1 MKNKLIKILII
12 LLSFICFTY
21 LRHIFASYL
30 LTILNIEKTSENFI
44 YKIVSLPIVDLLVLL
59 MLYIINKE
67 IKKNNFVRLFFLTS
81 LLMPILNE
89 LDLLILYVIFNF
101 NSNQI
106 CFIHYN
112 DFDILKWYLPI
123 LLLVLK
129 ISFCIFKKEKG
140 ITKSQVKLVFFT
152 IGIFLIINKLIL
164 RMFI

>member
-44 YKIVSLPIVDLLVLL
+44 YKIVSLPIVDLL
-59 MLYIINKE
+59 
-67 IKKNNFVRLFFLTS
+67 
-81 LLMPILNE
+81 MPILNE

-123 LLLVLK
+123 LLLVLT
-129 ISFCIFKKEKG
+129 ISFCIFKIEKG